1 MSLKGFRYKSQSLD
15 PVLLG
20 LPNGFRKRRQSQLL
34 RSKVPCPDQPGL
46 QGSSKKA
53 EPILTLPSPCI
64 KYHNSFQKVLRN
76 FWEKIVGQNA

>member
-1 MSLKGFRYKSQSLD
+1 MVSGKDVKVNYYG
-15 PVLLG
+15 
-20 LPNGFRKRRQSQLL
+20 RKFPAPTSRGC
-34 RSKVPCPDQPGL
+34 KGL
-46 QGSSKKA
+46 QKKA